1 MENIYD
7 LVIVGGGPAG
17 VAAGIYAA
25 RKKIKTVLI
34 TDTFGG
40 QSLVSDDIQNWI
52 GEPHISGFELAQ
64 KFEKHLKAQE
74 GIEIIEDDLVAVI
87 RTSDVFGTSDVPNF
101 SVQTKNGKTFETKTV
116 LFTAGSRRKR
126 LEVPG
131 EKELEGKGVFFCA
144 TCDAPLMGGKTAAV
158 VGGGNA
164 GLEAV
169 IDLLPYASKIYLLH
183 RRDELK
189 GDTVTQEKIKTN
201 PKVEII
207 YNAETQ
213 KILGDKTVAGLE
225 YKDNVSGEIKKISA
239 DGIFV
244 EIGIVPNTDLVKDI
258 VSLNLRGEVVTDSKT
273 QATSCVGIWAAGDA
287 TDGLY
292 RQNNISTGDAAKAVL
307 NIYDY
312 LKNQAMSD
320 VAQNRKTSQS

>member
-1 MENIYD
+1 MEKIYD

-17 VAAGIYAA
+17 VAAGIYLR
-25 RKKIKTVLI
+25 RKKMKTVLI
-34 TDTFGG
+34 TDIFGG

-158 VGGGNA
+158 VGGVMPV
-164 GLEAV
+164 LKPLLTFYPTPRKSICFTAV
-169 IDLLPYASKIYLLH
+169 
-183 RRDELK
+183 
-189 GDTVTQEKIKTN
+189 TN
-201 PKVEII
+201 
-207 YNAETQ
+207 
-213 KILGDKTVAGLE
+213 
-225 YKDNVSGEIKKISA
+225 
-239 DGIFV
+239 
-244 EIGIVPNTDLVKDI
+244 
-258 VSLNLRGEVVTDSKT
+258 
-273 QATSCVGIWAAGDA
+273 
-287 TDGLY
+287 
-292 RQNNISTGDAAKAVL
+292 
-307 NIYDY
+307 
-312 LKNQAMSD
+312 
-320 VAQNRKTSQS
+320 

>member
-34 TDTFGG
+34 TDIFGG

-74 GIEIIEDDLVAVI
+74 GIEIIEDDLVESIKSAN
-87 RTSDVFGTSDVPNF
+87 PNF
-101 SVQTKNGKTFETKTV
+101 SIQTKNGRNFETKTV

-131 EKELEGKGVFFCA
+131 EKELEGKGVFYCA
-144 TCDAPLMGGKTAAV
+144 TCDAPLMGGKTAVV

-169 IDLLPYASKIYLLH
+169 ADLLPYASKIYLLH
-183 RRDELK
+183 RRSELK
-189 GDTVTQEKIKTN
+189 GDIVTQEKIKTN

-207 YNAETQ
+207 YNAEVLE
-213 KILGDKTVAGLE
+213 ILGGKSVTGIKYKKNNPSATIDCSTLE
-225 YKDNVSGEIKKISA
+225 TEGV
-239 DGIFV
+239 FV
-244 EIGIVPNTDLVKDI
+244 EIGIVPNGELLKDI
-258 VSLNLRGEVVTDSKT
+258 VSLNFRGEIITDPKT

-292 RQNNISTGDAAKAVL
+292 RQNNISTGDATKAVL
-307 NIYDY
+307 NIYDF
-312 LKNQAMSD
+312 LNKS
-320 VAQNRKTSQS
+320 